1 MKVRLVALGCVMF
14 LIGTGFGFYGAHA
27 ASGLKYDGFL
37 LGKDVPKQ
45 PAEYL
50 KGYAAGTY
58 DTFEWAT
65 WVANEAPKY
74 FTQEVFT
81 KQYQCLQKIPTATE
95 IVAWAKEFW
104 NKQPESF
111 AAGEI
116 LGNACAYKPS
126 ATANTMTTS
135 GGPAHS
141 RAGKNTLIK

>member
-1 MKVRLVALGCVMF
+1 MKVRLLALVCMVF
-14 LIGTGFGFYGAHA
+14 LFGAAAGFYGAHA
-27 ASGLKYDGFL
+27 ASGMKYDGFL

-58 DTFEWAT
+58 DSFEWAT

-74 FTQEVFT
+74 FTAEVFT

-95 IVAWAKEFW
+95 MVAWAKEFW
-104 NKQPESF
+104 SKQPDSF

-116 LGNACAYKPS
+116 LGNACVYKP
-126 ATANTMTTS
+126 AANANTATK
-135 GGPAHS
+135 GAGPAHS
-141 RAGKNTLIK
+141 QAGKNTMVK